1 MLTQLLKGKKK
12 KKKIKN
18 ICWIFCGCGVPSI
31 ALFVQTKQ
39 KGQNGTTHPYG
50 ITGSGFRL

>member
-1 MLTQLLKGKKK
+1 MLTQLLKEKKK
-12 KKKIKN
+12 KKKSKN